1 MYDKTILF
9 DLDGTLINSTK
20 AIINSF
26 NFAFN
31 NKNNSIPN
39 ENDIKSLIGYTLED
53 IFANLGVEHSDIKE
67 YIYLYKQNYQKIY
80 LSQTILLDKVLL
92 ALNIAYN
99 FADLGVVTTKTSKFS
114 NILLKHLNI
123 YKFFKI
129 IIGKEDVKNPKPS
142 AEPIQKALKL
152 LNKNT
157 KNAFMIGDTH
167 LDLKA
172 AINANITP
180 IALTCEYGDKN
191 SFKDFTCNIFDNVFE
206 AVNFIKEI

>member
-1 MYDKTILF
+1 M
-9 DLDGTLINSTK
+9 
-20 AIINSF
+20 
-26 NFAFN
+26 
-31 NKNNSIPN
+31 
-39 ENDIKSLIGYTLED
+39 
-53 IFANLGVEHSDIKE
+53 
-67 YIYLYKQNYQKIY
+67 
-80 LSQTILLDKVLL
+80 L

-99 FADLGVVTTKTSKFS
+99 FANLGVVTTKTSKFS

-167 LDLKA
+167 LDLKV

-180 IALTCEYGDKN
+180 IALTCGYGDKN